1 MLTALRASAD
11 AGTPVGVACGSLG
24 ALSGVSAERIAE
36 ALERLLA
43 GDWTPRALPALA
55 IETADGDR
63 EWALNDLVI
72 VRRGAGQIAAAIAI
86 DAELYVRLAGGGLI
100 VATALGSSA
109 YSMAVGGP
117 VMGAGPRAF
126 VCAPLA
132 MHGGTAPSLVIPA
145 GAKLIVDVS
154 PGYAGFDVEIDG
166 HRVREGGNRFEV
178 VLQDAKATLV
188 SFGAPGHG
196 IAAPRRRRLIAD
208 SPRILAP
215 VDRAAHL
222 AAEAE
227 PPR

>member
-11 AGTPVGVACGSLG
+11 DGTPVGVACGSVG
-24 ALSGVSAERIAE
+24 ALRGVWAERIAE
-36 ALERLLA
+36 ALERFLA

-55 IETADGDR
+55 IETVDGAR

-72 VRRGAGQIAAAIAI
+72 VRRGAGQIAATIAI
-86 DAELYVRLAGGGLI
+86 DAELYARLAGGGLI
-100 VATALGSSA
+100 VATALRSCA

-117 VMGAGPRAF
+117 GMAAGTRAF
-126 VCAPLA
+126 VCTPLA

-166 HRVREGGNRFEV
+166 HRAPEGDNRSGV
-178 VLQDAKATLV
+178 ALQDAKATLV
-188 SFGAPGHG
+188 SFGAPGG
-196 IAAPRRRRLIAD
+196 GAAASRRRRLIAD
-208 SPRILAP
+208 RPRILARD
-215 VDRAAHL
+215 DRAAHL